1 MDNQNKNIYI
11 EMKTYNEMNNLL
23 KALNNNYEKSIYNK
37 PKHNKKNKFINY
49 NIRTTMTGSFN
60 F

>member
-1 MDNQNKNIYI
+1 MDKQNIYI
-11 EMKTYNEMNNLL
+11 ELKTYDEMNNLL
-23 KALNNNYEKSIYNK
+23 KEFNNNYEKSIYNK
-37 PKHNKKNKFINY
+37 PKHNKKKKFINH

>member
-1 MDNQNKNIYI
+1 
-11 EMKTYNEMNNLL
+11 MNNLL
-23 KALNNNYEKSIYNK
+23 KEFNNNYEKSIYNK
-37 PKHNKKNKFINY
+37 PKHNKKKKFINH